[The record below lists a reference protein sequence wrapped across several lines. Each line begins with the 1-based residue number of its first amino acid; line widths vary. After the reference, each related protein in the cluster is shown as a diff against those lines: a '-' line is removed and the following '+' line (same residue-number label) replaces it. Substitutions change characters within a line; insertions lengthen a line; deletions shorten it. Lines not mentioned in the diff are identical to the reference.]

1 MNPSR
6 TAKNEFM
13 SARIQG
19 AQFFDIDAVS
29 DNTSDLPDML
39 PSTREFGNYVGG
51 VRVCEM
57 LYTCIMHAC
66 VRVAENRDIQ
76 CCLTSV
82 ECHGK
87 VV

>member
-6 TAKNEFM
+6 SAKNEFM

-39 PSTREFGNYVGG
+39 PSTRDFGNYVGG

-57 LYTCIMHAC
+57 CTASCMT
-66 VRVAENRDIQ
+66 VRVAEY
-76 CCLTSV
+76 SV
-82 ECHGK
+82 LPYKC
-87 VV
+87 